1 MPSAGGGAS
10 DRTPRTTVRTRLN
23 NGWKGETIP
32 SVRSGFLSRCA
43 PDSRVRRSFLTG
55 LLLVG
60 ASGAGPFL
68 QLAGA
73 ELPSRRSVWPE
84 VQRDGK
90 SLVIG
95 RFIGKFESPDFRSRR
110 IVLRHRDTGRNETLS
125 VDDGLGLISELVPPG
140 VYDVEAIEAV
150 YFPNIRPLNVRKFRP
165 IRQRFTVSPRE
176 HERGETLISVP
187 ADRPVYIGT
196 IRAGA
201 ERQGMVYEG
210 QKLRVLD
217 DFDVAMERLA
227 VAYPA
232 LAISLSE
239 RAVVPQRHFMLRP
252 TEPEPPLEMIVGME
266 DPIRQARRYI
276 EDGKFEQAINWLSTF
291 MPVSDAQRNDVRL
304 LIGES
309 HLGARNMD
317 LAIEEFGA
325 VLLQDPTNRRALRLL
340 ARSHS
345 LNGDLEDTESLYRA
359 LLDIRPRDAEAHLQ
373 LGYLYALRADDVGAE
388 AAFEVA
394 FETDFDYLMHDLAP
408 FLMAVRE
415 RSNNPEILYEPPLLR
430 STPVPLAGSGGSR
443 RSAER
448 DGIMMLI
455 DHRGRVKSAHFA
467 PESSSRVHQ
476 MMMSLV
482 RGRYSP
488 ATLNGVA
495 VPSIMALGNFGAER

>member
-1 MPSAGGGAS
+1 MNQASRSRVAPSGALL
-10 DRTPRTTVRTRLN
+10 P
-23 NGWKGETIP
+23 G
-32 SVRSGFLSRCA
+32 
-43 PDSRVRRSFLTG
+43 VRRSFPSSFLT
-55 LLLVG
+55 
-60 ASGAGPFL
+60 AFL
-68 QLAGA
+68 LAGFAGTVPLAPSAHA
-73 ELPSRRSVWPE
+73 ELPNRSSVWAD

-95 RFIGKFESPDFRSRR
+95 RFVGKFESPDFRSRR
-110 IVLRHRDTGRNETLS
+110 VVLRHRDTGRHETLAI
-125 VDDGLGLISELVPPG
+125 DDGLGLITELVRPG

-150 YFPNIRPLNVRKFRP
+150 YFPNIRPMNTRRFRP
-165 IRQRFTVSPRE
+165 IRQRFTVAPRA
-176 HERGETLISVP
+176 HERGETVISVP

-227 VAYPA
+227 TIFPV
-232 LAISLSE
+232 LAASLDE

-252 TEPEPPLEMIVGME
+252 TQPEPPLEMIVGME

-291 MPVSDAQRNDVRL
+291 MPVSDGQRNDVRL

-309 HLGARNMD
+309 HLGARNLS
-317 LAIEEFGA
+317 LAIEELGE
-325 VLLQDPTNRRALRLL
+325 VLLQDPTNVRALRLL

-345 LNGDLEDTESLYRA
+345 LNGDLEDTENLYRA
-359 LLDIRPRDAEAHLQ
+359 LLDLRPRDAEAHLQ
-373 LGYLYALRADDVGAE
+373 LGYLRALRADGAGAA
-388 AAFEVA
+388 AAFEIA
-394 FETDFDYLMHDLAP
+394 FESDFDYLMHDLAP

-415 RSNNPEILYEPPLLR
+415 RSAMNVPYEPPILR
-430 STPVPLAGSGGSR
+430 STPVPLRGSGGSR
-443 RSAER
+443 RSAET
-448 DGIMMLI
+448 DGMMVLI
-455 DHRGRVKSAHFA
+455 DHRGRVKSAHFN
-467 PESSSRVHQ
+467 PESSGRIHQ

-482 RGRYSP
+482 RGRFTP

-495 VPSIMALGNFGAER
+495 VPSIMALGQFGGDR

>member
-1 MPSAGGGAS
+1 M
-10 DRTPRTTVRTRLN
+10 DVRC
-23 NGWKGETIP
+23 
-32 SVRSGFLSRCA
+32 GFSSRFA
-43 PDSRVRRSFLTG
+43 PDRAVRRPILTG
-55 LLLVG
+55 LLLLAVSGVG
-60 ASGAGPFL
+60 PLVRGAN
-68 QLAGA
+68 A
-73 ELPSRRSVWPE
+73 ELPSRKSIWSK
-84 VQRDGK
+84 VQQDGQ

-95 RFIGKFESPDFRSRR
+95 RFVGKFESPDFRSRR
-110 IVLRHRDTGRNETLS
+110 IVLRHRDTGRQQTLS
-125 VDDGLGLISELVPPG
+125 VDDGLGLIAELIPPG

-150 YFPNIRPLNVRKFRP
+150 YFPNIRPLNVRRFRP
-165 IRQRFTVSPRE
+165 IRQRFTVSPRL

-187 ADRPVYIGT
+187 SDRPVYIGT

-217 DFDVAMERLA
+217 DFDVAMERFAGVYPLLA
-227 VAYPA
+227 T
-232 LAISLSE
+232 SLDE

-252 TEPEPPLEMIVGME
+252 TQPEPPLEMIVGME

-309 HLGARNMD
+309 HLGARNLE
-317 LAIEEFGA
+317 LAIEELGD
-325 VLLQDPTNRRALRLL
+325 VLLQDPGNVRALRLL

-359 LLDIRPRDAEAHLQ
+359 LLDVRPQDAEAHLQ
-373 LGYLYALRADDVGAE
+373 LGYLYALRADDGAAE

-415 RSNNPEILYEPPLLR
+415 RSNLNLLYEPPILR
-430 STPVPLAGSGGSR
+430 STPVPMTGGGGSR
-443 RSAER
+443 RSSES
-448 DGIMMLI
+448 DGIMVLI

-467 PESSSRVHQ
+467 PESSNRVHQ
-476 MMMSLV
+476 TMMSLV
-482 RGRYSP
+482 RGRYTP

-495 VPSIMALGNFGAER
+495 VPSIMAIGSFGGER

>member
-1 MPSAGGGAS
+1 VNVDSGISSRPAPG
-10 DRTPRTTVRTRLN
+10 
-23 NGWKGETIP
+23 
-32 SVRSGFLSRCA
+32 RSL
-43 PDSRVRRSFLTG
+43 RRPYLTG
-55 LLLVG
+55 LLLLG
-60 ASGAGPFL
+60 MSGAGFL
-68 QLAGA
+68 LPVAEA
-73 ELPSRRSVWPE
+73 ELPSRKSVWPE

-95 RFIGKFESPDFRSRR
+95 RFVGKFESPDFRSRQ

-125 VDDGLGLISELVPPG
+125 VDDGLGLINELVPPG

-150 YFPNIRPLNVRKFRP
+150 YFPNIRPMNTRRFRP
-165 IRQRFTVSPRE
+165 IRQRFTVAPRD

-210 QKLRVLD
+210 
-217 DFDVAMERLA
+217 
-227 VAYPA
+227 
-232 LAISLSE
+232 
-239 RAVVPQRHFMLRP
+239 
-252 TEPEPPLEMIVGME
+252 
-266 DPIRQARRYI
+266 RRYI

-309 HLGARNMD
+309 HLGSRNLD
-317 LAIEEFGA
+317 LAIEELGE
-325 VLLQDPTNRRALRLL
+325 VLLQDPTNLRALRLL

-373 LGYLYALRADDVGAE
+373 LGYLHALRSDGVGAE

-415 RSNNPEILYEPPLLR
+415 RASNPGILYEPPVLR
-430 STPVPLAGSGGSR
+430 STPVPMRDSGGSR
-443 RSAER
+443 RSSER
-448 DGIMMLI
+448 DGIMVLI

-467 PESSSRVHQ
+467 PESSGRVHQ
-476 MMMSLV
+476 LMMSLV
-482 RGRYSP
+482 RGRYTP

-495 VPSIMALGNFGAER
+495 VPSIMALGNFGADR

>member
-1 MPSAGGGAS
+1 MRQGAPDRLQRNRSALELNGGG
-10 DRTPRTTVRTRLN
+10 
-23 NGWKGETIP
+23 KGETIP
-32 SVRSGFLSRCA
+32 EVSATLQSRFA
-43 PDSRVRRSFLTG
+43 PNRTVRRSILTG
-55 LLLVG
+55 LLL
-60 ASGAGPFL
+60 AGVT
-68 QLAGA
+68 LADPLLPAAHG
-73 ELPSRRSVWPE
+73 ELPNRRSVWPA

-95 RFIGKFESPDFRSRR
+95 RFVGKFESPDFRSRR
-110 IVLRHRDTGRNETLS
+110 IVLRHRDTGRQETLA
-125 VDDGLGLISELVPPG
+125 VDDGLGLIAELVRPG

-150 YFPNIRPLNVRKFRP
+150 YFPDIRPMNTRRFRP
-165 IRQRFTVSPRE
+165 IRQRFTVAPRA

-232 LAISLSE
+232 LATSLSE

-309 HLGARNMD
+309 HLGARNLS
-317 LAIEEFGA
+317 LAIEELGE
-325 VLLQDPTNRRALRLL
+325 VLLQNPNNIRALRLL

-345 LNGDLEDTESLYRA
+345 LNGDIEDTENLYRA
-359 LLDIRPRDAEAHLQ
+359 LLDVRPRDAEAHLQ
-373 LGYLYALRADDVGAE
+373 LGYLHALRADGAGAE
-388 AAFEVA
+388 AAFEIA

-415 RSNNPEILYEPPLLR
+415 RSSLNVPYEPPVLR
-430 STPVPLAGSGGSR
+430 STPIPLRGSGGSR
-443 RSAER
+443 RSSEG
-448 DGIMMLI
+448 DGIMVLI
-455 DHRGRVKSAHFA
+455 DHRGRVKSAHFN
-467 PESSSRVHQ
+467 PESSGRVHQ

-482 RGRYSP
+482 RGRFSP

>member
-1 MPSAGGGAS
+1 MPPGPLPG
-10 DRTPRTTVRTRLN
+10 RLN
-23 NGWKGETIP
+23 KMRKGETIP
-32 SVRSGFLSRCA
+32 AVRSGPSSRLASVRSI
-43 PDSRVRRSFLTG
+43 RRPFLTG
-55 LLLVG
+55 FLLLG
-60 ASGAGPFL
+60 ITGAGPFPSP
-68 QLAGA
+68 AEA
-73 ELPSRRSVWPE
+73 ELPSRSSVWPE

-95 RFIGKFESPDFRSRR
+95 RFVGKFESPDFRSRR
-110 IVLRHRDTGRNETLS
+110 IVLRHRDTGRNETLA
-125 VDDGLGLISELVPPG
+125 VDDGLGLINELVPPG
-140 VYDVEAIEAV
+140 VYDVEAVEAV
-150 YFPNIRPLNVRKFRP
+150 YFPNIRPLNVRRFRP
-165 IRQRFTVSPRE
+165 IRQRFTVAPRE
-176 HERGETLISVP
+176 YERGETLISVP

-227 VAYPA
+227 VSYPL
-232 LAISLSE
+232 LAASLAE

-276 EDGKFEQAINWLSTF
+276 EDGKFDQAINWLSTF

-309 HLGARNMD
+309 HLGSRNLD
-317 LAIEEFGA
+317 LAIEELGE
-325 VLLQDPTNRRALRLL
+325 VLLRDPTNIRALRLL

-345 LNGDLEDTESLYRA
+345 LNGDLEDTESLYLA

-373 LGYLYALRADDVGAE
+373 LGYLHALRADNMGAE

-415 RSNNPEILYEPPLLR
+415 RSNNPDIQYVPPVLR
-430 STPVPLAGSGGSR
+430 STPVPLRGSGGSR
-443 RSAER
+443 RSSES
-448 DGIMMLI
+448 DGIMVLI
-455 DHRGRVKSAHFA
+455 DHRGRVKSAHFN
-467 PESSSRVHQ
+467 PESSGRAHQ

-482 RGRYSP
+482 RGRYTP